1 MSRRTILTIAVAA
14 LGLFAGNALAQRI
27 VPSPLLSIDQNRATV
42 VERIVG
48 QWGDRLVSSTTGI
61 SSAQLREILFGL
73 RADHLLAA
81 SLAGSVEGLR
91 DVVSGALVH
100 TDAVVSPALMH
111 TKALGDTNDD
121 LVYTPVVPCRILDTR
136 NGTTPPY
143 NAQMVGGSAFPVA
156 ANLANFAPQGGS
168 ATSCNLP
175 ASFAAIAV
183 TLTVLNPNFD
193 AFLAASNSSNFA
205 ILTQSVVMDFSANKG
220 LANTAIVPVDGTVK
234 FYLGMPASVTTHVIA
249 DAVGYFRGPNGNGGQ
264 FFKQG
269 GNAFGAPAMI
279 GTTDAQPVTV
289 ISGGGSIALD
299 VGNGNGLR
307 VVQTTGN
314 SADAPNVVNGSTN
327 NSAAGQ
333 GVTVAG
339 GGYAGSNCGNP
350 QGPCSNRAL
359 ADISTVGGGA
369 ANLASNVGATVGG
382 GGNNTS
388 SGPFSTVAGGLSN
401 TASGPGSTVAGGGG
415 NIASGQGSFAAGQN
429 ATADAAGCFVWND
442 GSGGEITCGG
452 TSAVNR
458 VVMHAAGGYI
468 FFSNASNS
476 SGVQVAPGAGAWSV
490 ISDRG
495 VKDHLRPVD
504 GRWVLQQLAAMPIAT
519 WNWKSQDVGIRHM
532 GPMAQDF
539 SAAFGLGED
548 DKHISTVDADG
559 VALAA
564 IQGLHQLVVEKDS
577 ELRRQDRKISTL
589 EKELAAI
596 KTKLGL
602 E

>member
-314 SADAPNVVNGSTN
+314 SADAPNVVNGSAN

-333 GVTVAG
+333 AATVAG
-339 GGYAGSNCGNP
+339 GGSAGSDCFDPETGQNNRFCG
-350 QGPCSNRAL
+350 NRAL
-359 ADISTVGGGA
+359 GFSSTVGGGT
-369 ANLASNVGATVGG
+369 ANLAGNTATVGG
-382 GGNNTS
+382 GGTNTA
-388 SGPFSTVAGGLSN
+388 SGVDSTVAGGFAN
-401 TASGPGSTVAGGGG
+401 TAGGSYATARGRRVHFLLECGQHQWS
-415 NIASGQGSFAAGQN
+415 ASGV
-429 ATADAAGCFVWND
+429 GC
-442 GSGGEITCGG
+442 G
-452 TSAVNR
+452 R
-458 VVMHAAGGYI
+458 VVGDFRPRHKGP
-468 FFSNASNS
+468 S
-476 SGVQVAPGAGAWSV
+476 APGRRSLGA
-490 ISDRG
+490 
-495 VKDHLRPVD
+495 
-504 GRWVLQQLAAMPIAT
+504 AAT
-519 WNWKSQDVGIRHM
+519 RR
-532 GPMAQDF
+532 
-539 SAAFGLGED
+539 
-548 DKHISTVDADG
+548 DADRDLELEESRCRHPAHGAHGTGFQCG
-559 VALAA
+559 VRT
-564 IQGLHQLVVEKDS
+564 GR
-577 ELRRQDRKISTL
+577 RRQAHQHR
-589 EKELAAI
+589 
-596 KTKLGL
+596 
-602 E
+602 